1 MAYKLDYGVKTV
13 HGTNPQNLI
22 EHIVR
27 ERIFASTYWKE
38 ECFGLNG
45 ALYFSLVNFA
55 LLEPCEEKP
64 FS

>member
-1 MAYKLDYGVKTV
+1 MAYKADLGVKSV

-27 ERIFASTYWKE
+27 ERIFASVYWKE

-45 ALYFSLVNFA
+45 AS
-55 LLEPCEEKP
+55 
-64 FS
+64 

>member
-1 MAYKLDYGVKTV
+1 MAYKLDLGVKTV

-27 ERIFASTYWKE
+27 ERIFASSYWKE

-45 ALYFSLVNFA
+45 TSYFCGES
-55 LLEPCEEKP
+55 
-64 FS
+64 